1 MENKIYHFY
10 VLKSDLDPEQIRYV
24 GVTSTTINKRF
35 SQHKYC
41 ATHPEK
47 CGLPVHK
54 WMSSVYKK
62 GGKII
67 IEKIDECLEEE
78 WETKE
83 VTLIKMYKDLGFR
96 LLNLD
101 KGGKGVVTKEK
112 RTKSSLERSGEAHR
126 KPVIALTLKGEF
138 FKEFESVTKAAE
150 YFNHK
155 HTTNI
160 SSVLNGFTKSAYG
173 YLWVYKECYNP
184 DETKIYS
191 KKQIGLKLYQFDFE
205 GNLIHSYNSKSEA
218 IQSIPCDHKSLDR
231 AIDEKRNFK
240 GFYWSLNDT
249 IDIKEFINPY
259 KYSVEKEGNIC
270 YFIEQKQ
277 IAEYIEA
284 SKSTINQKLKK
295 FPEGFEWNGYFIKI
309 LN

>member
-1 MENKIYHFY
+1 
-10 VLKSDLDPEQIRYV
+10 
-24 GVTSTTINKRF
+24 
-35 SQHKYC
+35 
-41 ATHPEK
+41 
-47 CGLPVHK
+47 
-54 WMSSVYKK
+54 MSSVYKQ

-101 KGGKGVVTKEK
+101 KGGKGVITKEK

-138 FKEFESVTKAAE
+138 FKEFESVTKAAG

-184 DETKIYS
+184 DEIKIYS

-205 GNLIHSYNSKSEA
+205 GNLIHSYNSKAEA

-240 GFYWSLNDT
+240 GFYWSLNNT

-259 KYSVEKEGNIC
+259 KYSVEKDGNIC

-295 FPEGFEWNGYFIKI
+295 FPGGFEWNGYFIKI